1 MKNSIV
7 KCLWACFLTLIGSI
21 LYGQEDTR
29 LQLHVGFT
37 NELKEVLVKDSI
49 FFINLTNKQ
58 KDYYCT
64 DEEGKITALI
74 ARGPEYDYGL
84 LKWGNEKVLGNLA
97 VPAEYEDAEANMN
110 IELFYPKRFILR
122 FISYKPEDVE
132 VPQQNMDKLKEVA
145 GFISKHPKSKFQISG
160 HCCNTFEIAQRN
172 KIAEERA
179 KNVYSALINLGIS
192 PNQLVWKGYG
202 DMDAAFPTNTPEGKL
217 ANNRVELRITD
228 WK

>member
-1 MKNSIV
+1 MKNSIL
-7 KCLWACFLTLIGSI
+7 KYLWACVLTTSVTFLFA
-21 LYGQEDTR
+21 QEENR

-37 NELKEVLVKDSI
+37 NELKEVMVKDSI
-49 FFINLTNKQ
+49 FFINLANKQ

-97 VPAEYEDAEANMN
+97 VPAEYEDTEANMN
-110 IELFYPKRFILR
+110 VELNYPKRFILR

-132 VPQQNMDKLKEVA
+132 VPQENIGKLKEVA
-145 GFISKHPKSKFQISG
+145 AFISKHPKSKFQISG

-172 KIAEERA
+172 KIAEDRA
-179 KNVYSALINLGIS
+179 KNVYVALINLGIS
-192 PNQLVWKGYG
+192 SNQLVWKGYG
-202 DMDAAFPTNTPEGKL
+202 DMDAAFSTNTPEGKL